1 MIRLVFV
8 VVLLFL
14 VWILYRMVT
23 KQATLEQARTIG
35 LQEAENHIQSPI
47 LLEDYIAA
55 KRIPIE
61 RIEALIESGDM
72 PSYRWRQYT
81 FIENRELVPIEK

>member
-1 MIRLVFV
+1 MA
-8 VVLLFL
+8 
-14 VWILYRMVT
+14 T
-23 KQATLEQARTIG
+23 KHATPEQARTIG

-47 LLEDYIAA
+47 LLEDYVAA

-72 PSYRWRQYT
+72 PCYHWKQYT
-81 FIENRELVPIEK
+81 FIENRELVSVKK